1 MDLVSTMILALLAA
15 ALLIALVLIVI
26 SGRRRARGLEQALAE
41 GEQIRG
47 TVAALQAEVSELKS
61 ELKQSAVAPEPMARE
76 FVPPRTITPD
86 QRAEA
91 LEMLG
96 RGADSA
102 AVSSS
107 TGLSQAEVEL
117 LQKVQNLR
125 QSDSAPTRPKTR

>member
-1 MDLVSTMILALLAA
+1 MDLVSMMILALLAA

-26 SGRRRARGLEQALAE
+26 SGRRRARSLEQALAE

-47 TVAALQAEVSELKS
+47 TVAALQAEVSELK
-61 ELKQSAVAPEPMARE
+61 QGAVAPEPMARE
-76 FVPPRTITPD
+76 FVPARAITPD

-117 LQKVQNLR
+117 LQKIQNLR
-125 QSDSAPTRPKTR
+125 QSDSAPPRPKTR